1 MKQLKGRSR
10 RARANDA
17 ANDPTRERQQKGAF
31 RMNHTLDHDLDQR
44 CINTAR
50 VLSIDMS
57 EKARSGH
64 PGLPLGAAPMAYT
77 LWDRFLRHNPTN
89 PRWANRDRFILSA
102 GHGCELLYSLLHL
115 TGYNISMDDLQNF
128 RQWGS
133 KTTGHPEYDP
143 DVGIE
148 ATTGPLGQGIAMA
161 VGMALAEAH
170 LAARFNRDGFPV
182 VDHCTFVLA
191 GDGDLMEGISSEAA
205 SLAGTLQLGKLICL
219 YDNNHVTLDAPTDHV
234 FTEDRC
240 GRFQSFGWH
249 VISLADGNDIEA
261 IDLAIREAMA
271 ERRRPSLIAVRTH
284 IGYGSP
290 LHDSPKV
297 HGEPMGPENA
307 RATKQNL
314 GWPDLPPFSVPADVR
329 THFRQAIPRGG
340 ALEADWNGI
349 FQRYSDTYPDLSR
362 ELRGMTDGVSLKGW
376 DSGLPSFSPSE
387 GPIATREA
395 SGKVMNAIAA
405 ALPGFVGGSAD
416 LAGSNR
422 TTLKGR
428 GDFGFGDDQG
438 RNIHFGVREH
448 AMAAMVNGMALHGG
462 LIPFGA
468 TFFNFSDY
476 MRPSLRLAALMQAH
490 SIFIFTHDS
499 IGLGQDGP
507 THQPIEQLTSLRA
520 MPGLTVFR
528 PADANETTEAWRLAI
543 ALPGPVALVLTRQS
557 LPVLDPKQFSVGNG
571 VARGAYVLVDRP
583 DPDLILVATG
593 SEVHLA
599 LQAARALAQSGVEV
613 RVVSMPSWELF
624 AKQPAEYRDSVL
636 PPKISTLAIE
646 AGATLGW
653 YKWVGRTGDIIGLDH
668 FGASAPGEVVME
680 KMGFNID
687 NVVHRALR
695 LLHPETARATA

>member
-1 MKQLKGRSR
+1 MSQTV
-10 RARANDA
+10 N
-17 ANDPTRERQQKGAF
+17 
-31 RMNHTLDHDLDQR
+31 HDLDQL

-50 VLSIDMS
+50 ILSVDMS

-77 LWDRFLRHNPTN
+77 LWDRFLRHNPAN
-89 PRWANRDRFILSA
+89 PRWANRDRFVLSA

-115 TGYNISMDDLQNF
+115 TGYNISLDDLQNF

-143 DVGIE
+143 DLGVE
-148 ATTGPLGQGIAMA
+148 ATTGPLGQGVAMA
-161 VGMALAEAH
+161 VGMAVAEAH

-182 VDHCTFVLA
+182 VDHFTFVLA

-219 YDNNHVTLDAPTDHV
+219 YDNNHVSLDATTDHV

-249 VISLADGNDIEA
+249 VISLPDGNDVEA

-271 ERRRPSLIAVRTH
+271 EKQRPSLIAVRTH

-307 RATKQNL
+307 RATKKFL
-314 GWPDLPPFSVPADVR
+314 GWPDLPPFSIPAEVEA
-329 THFRQAIPRGG
+329 HFRQAIPRGNAIEAEWIGMLGRYG
-340 ALEADWNGI
+340 AK
-349 FQRYSDTYPDLSR
+349 YPDLSR
-362 ELRGMTDGVSLKGW
+362 QLKNMMDGAFPKDW
-376 DSGLPSFSPSE
+376 DSNLPWFSPSE
-387 GPIATREA
+387 GPMATREA
-395 SGKVMNAIAA
+395 SGKAMNAIAA

-422 TTLKGR
+422 TTLKGL
-428 GDFGFGDDQG
+428 GDLGFDGNEG

-462 LIPFGA
+462 LVPFGA

-476 MRPSLRLAALMQAH
+476 MRPSLRLAALMRAH

-507 THQPIEQLTSLRA
+507 THQPIEHLTSLRA

-528 PADANETTEAWRLAI
+528 PADANETTAAWREAI
-543 ALPGPVALVLTRQS
+543 GLRGPAALVLTRQA
-557 LPVLDPKQFSVGNG
+557 LPVLDPKQYAVSAG
-571 VARGAYVLVDRP
+571 VAKGAYVLLDEP
-583 DPDLILVATG
+583 DPDLVLVATG
-593 SEVHLA
+593 SEVQLA
-599 LQAARALAQSGVEV
+599 LQAAPVLAKSGIRA

-624 AKQPAEYRDSVL
+624 AKQPVEYRDSLL
-636 PPKISTLAIE
+636 PLNIPKLAIE

-668 FGASAPGEVVME
+668 FGASAPGEVVMA
-680 KMGFNID
+680 KMGFSVD
-687 NVVHRALR
+687 NVVHRALQ
-695 LLHPETARATA
+695 LLRQESVPAAAVA

>member
-1 MKQLKGRSR
+1 MS
-10 RARANDA
+10 
-17 ANDPTRERQQKGAF
+17 PTL
-31 RMNHTLDHDLDQR
+31 NHDLDQR
-44 CINTAR
+44 CINAAR
-50 VLSIDMS
+50 ILSVDMS
-57 EKARSGH
+57 ERAHSGH

-77 LWDRFLRHNPTN
+77 LWDRILRYSPAN

-115 TGYNISMDDLQNF
+115 TGYNITIDDLQNF

-143 DVGIE
+143 DLGIE

-182 VDHCTFVLA
+182 VDHFTFVLA

-205 SLAGTLQLGKLICL
+205 SLAGTLQLGKLIVL
-219 YDNNHVTLDAPTDHV
+219 YDDNHVSLDATTDHV
-234 FTEDRC
+234 FTEDRTA
-240 GRFQSFGWH
+240 RFAAFGWH
-249 VISLADGNDIEA
+249 VTSLPDGNDLEA
-261 IDLAIREAMA
+261 IERAIQEAKA
-271 ERRRPSLIAVRTH
+271 EKQRPSLIAVRTH

-307 RATKQNL
+307 RATKQFL
-314 GWPDLPPFSVPADVR
+314 GWTLPPFTIPADVKA
-329 THFRQAIPRGG
+329 HYRQAIPRGT
-340 ALEADWNGI
+340 ALETEWLGMLG
-349 FQRYSDTYPDLSR
+349 RYSDKYPDLSQQFKK
-362 ELRGMTDGVSLKGW
+362 MMDGIFPENWGF
-376 DSGLPSFSPSE
+376 GLPSFSPSE
-387 GPIATREA
+387 GPMSTRDA
-395 SGKVMNAIAA
+395 SGKTMNAIAA
-405 ALPGFVGGSAD
+405 ALPEFIGGSAD

-422 TTLKGR
+422 TTLKGL
-428 GDFGFGDDQG
+428 GDFGFGDNRG

-448 AMAAMVNGMALHGG
+448 GMAAMVNGMALHGG

-476 MRPSLRLAALMQAH
+476 LRPSLRLAALMQAH

-507 THQPIEQLTSLRA
+507 THQPVEHLTSLRA

-528 PADANETTEAWRLAI
+528 PADANETAAAWREAI
-543 ALPGPVALVLTRQS
+543 GLHGPVALVLTRQA
-557 LPVLDPKQFSVGNG
+557 LPVLDPKEYSVNAG
-571 VARGAYVLVDRP
+571 VAKGAYVLIDQP
-583 DPDLILVATG
+583 DPDLVLVATG
-593 SEVHLA
+593 SEVQLA
-599 LQAARALAQSGVEV
+599 LGAAKVLAKSGTRS

-624 AKQPAEYRDSVL
+624 AKQPVEYRDSVL
-636 PPKISTLAIE
+636 PLNIPTLAIE
-646 AGATLGW
+646 AGATLCW

-680 KMGFNID
+680 KLGFNVD
-687 NVVHRALR
+687 NVVDRALR
-695 LLHPETARATA
+695 LLHKESAPVTAVA

>member
-1 MKQLKGRSR
+1 
-10 RARANDA
+10 
-17 ANDPTRERQQKGAF
+17 
-31 RMNHTLDHDLDQR
+31 MNQTLSHDLDQF
-44 CINTAR
+44 CINTVR

-57 EKARSGH
+57 EKAHSGH

-89 PRWANRDRFILSA
+89 PQWLNRDRFILSA
-102 GHGCELLYSLLHL
+102 GHGCELLYSMLHL
-115 TGYNISMDDLQNF
+115 AGYNISMDDLQNF

-133 KTTGHPEYDP
+133 KTSGHPEYAP
-143 DVGIE
+143 DLGIE

-170 LAARFNRDGFPV
+170 LAARYNRGGFPV
-182 VDHCTFVLA
+182 VDHFTFVLA
-191 GDGDLMEGISSEAA
+191 GDGDLMEGVSSEAA
-205 SLAGTLQLGKLICL
+205 SLAGTLQLGKLICF
-219 YDNNHVTLDAPTDHV
+219 YDDNHVSLDATTEHI

-240 GRFQSFGWH
+240 GRFRSFGWH
-249 VISLADGNDIEA
+249 VISLPDGNDIEA

-271 ERRRPSLIAVRTH
+271 ETQRPSLIAVRTH
-284 IGYGSP
+284 IGFGSP
-290 LHDSPKV
+290 LQDSPKV

-307 RATKQNL
+307 RATRKNL
-314 GWPDLPPFSVPADVR
+314 GWPDLPPFSIPTDVQA
-329 THFRQAIPRGG
+329 HFRRAIPRGT
-340 ALEADWNGI
+340 ALETEWMGMLG
-349 FQRYSDTYPDLSR
+349 RYSEKYPDLSR
-362 ELRGMTDGVSLKGW
+362 ELRGMMDGVALKGW
-376 DSGLPSFSPSE
+376 DSGVPSFSPSE

-428 GDFGFGDDQG
+428 GDFGFGDNQG

-462 LIPFGA
+462 LIPFGG
-468 TFFNFSDY
+468 TFFCFSDY
-476 MRPSLRLAALMQAH
+476 MRPSLRLAALMGVH

-507 THQPIEQLTSLRA
+507 THQPVEHLTSLRA
-520 MPGLTVFR
+520 MPGLTIFR
-528 PADANETTEAWRLAI
+528 PADANETAAAWREVI
-543 ALPGPVALVLTRQS
+543 GLPGPAVLVLTRQA
-557 LPVLDPKQFSVGNG
+557 LPVLDPKQFPVNGG
-571 VARGAYVLVDRP
+571 VAKGAYLLLDEP
-583 DPDLILVATG
+583 DPDIVLVATG

-599 LQAARALAQSGVEV
+599 LEAAGTLAKSGTRA

-624 AKQPAEYRDSVL
+624 AKQPVEYRESVL
-636 PPKISTLAIE
+636 PLNVPTLAIE

-653 YKWVGRTGDIIGLDH
+653 YKWVGRTGDVIGLDH

-680 KMGFNID
+680 KMGFNVT
-687 NVVHRALR
+687 NVVQRAQL
-695 LLHPETARATA
+695 LLHHKSGRAAA

>member
-1 MKQLKGRSR
+1 MHQ
-10 RARANDA
+10 
-17 ANDPTRERQQKGAF
+17 
-31 RMNHTLDHDLDQR
+31 TLSHDLDQR
-44 CINTAR
+44 CINAMR
-50 VLSIDMS
+50 VLSVDMS

-64 PGLPLGAAPMAYT
+64 PGLPLGASPMAYT
-77 LWDRFLRHNPTN
+77 LLDRFLRHNPAN

-133 KTTGHPEYDP
+133 KTTGHPEYGP
-143 DVGIE
+143 DLGIE

-161 VGMALAEAH
+161 VGMAAAEAH

-182 VDHCTFVLA
+182 VDHFTFVLA

-219 YDNNHVTLDAPTDHV
+219 YDDNHVSLDATTDHV

-249 VISLADGNDIEA
+249 VISVPDGNDIEA
-261 IDLAIREAMA
+261 IDRAIREAMA
-271 ERRRPSLIAVRTH
+271 EKQRPSLIAVRTH

-307 RATKQNL
+307 RATKKNL
-314 GWPDLPPFSVPADVR
+314 GWDLPPFTIPPEVD
-329 THFRQAIPRGG
+329 THFREAIPRGA
-340 ALEADWNGI
+340 ALETEWIDL
-349 FQRYSDTYPDLSR
+349 FKRYSEKFPDLS
-362 ELRGMTDGVSLKGW
+362 DQLKNMLEKAFPRNW
-376 DSGLPSFSPSE
+376 DSSLPSFSPGE
-387 GPIATREA
+387 GAISTRDA
-395 SGKVMNAIAA
+395 SGKAMNAIAT

-422 TTLKGR
+422 TTLKGL
-428 GDFGFGDDQG
+428 GDFGFGDNQG

-462 LIPFGA
+462 LVPFGA

-476 MRPSLRLAALMQAH
+476 MRPSLRLAALMGAH

-507 THQPIEQLTSLRA
+507 THQPVEQLTSLRA
-520 MPGLTVFR
+520 MPNFTVFR
-528 PADANETTEAWRLAI
+528 PADANETAAAWRVAI
-543 ALPGPVALVLTRQS
+543 ELTGPVALVLTRQA
-557 LPVLDPKQFSVGNG
+557 LPVLDPKQYSVSAG
-571 VARGAYVLVDRP
+571 VAKGAYALLDP
-583 DPDLILVATG
+583 PSPDLILVATG
-593 SEVHLA
+593 SEVQLA
-599 LQAARALAQSGVEV
+599 LEAGRILAKSGIRA

-624 AKQPAEYRDSVL
+624 EKQSVKYRDSVL
-636 PPKISTLAIE
+636 PLNIPTLAIE
-646 AGATLGW
+646 AGATLCW
-653 YKWVGRTGDIIGLDH
+653 HKWVGRSGDIIGLDH

-680 KMGFNID
+680 KMGFNVD
-687 NVVHRALR
+687 NVVQRAQQLV
-695 LLHPETARATA
+695 HQESAPAAAVA

>member
-1 MKQLKGRSR
+1 
-10 RARANDA
+10 
-17 ANDPTRERQQKGAF
+17 
-31 RMNHTLDHDLDQR
+31 MNQTPNHDLDQR
-44 CINTAR
+44 CINALR
-50 VLSIDMS
+50 VLSVDMS

-89 PRWANRDRFILSA
+89 PRWFNRDRFILSA

-115 TGYNISMDDLQNF
+115 TGYNISLDDLQNF
-128 RQWGS
+128 RQWGR

-143 DVGIE
+143 DLGIE

-161 VGMALAEAH
+161 VGMAAAEAH

-182 VDHCTFVLA
+182 VDHFTFVLA
-191 GDGDLMEGISSEAA
+191 GDGDLMEGVSSEAA

-219 YDNNHVTLDAPTDHV
+219 YDNNHVSLDATTDHV

-240 GRFQSFGWH
+240 ARFRSFGWH
-249 VISLADGNDIEA
+249 VISLPDGNDTAA

-271 ERRRPSLIAVRTH
+271 EKQRPSLIAVRTH

-290 LHDSPKV
+290 LQDSPKV

-307 RATKQNL
+307 RATKKNL
-314 GWPDLPPFSVPADVR
+314 GWPDLPPFRIPTELPD
-329 THFRQAIPRGG
+329 HFRQAIPRGA
-340 ALEADWNGI
+340 ALETEWNGM
-349 FQRYSDTYPDLSR
+349 FERYRQNYPDLSR
-362 ELRGMTDGVSLKGW
+362 ELTSMIDVVFLKDW
-376 DSGLPSFSPSE
+376 DSSLPSFSSE
-387 GPIATREA
+387 EGSIATREA

-422 TTLKGR
+422 TTLKGL
-428 GDFGFGDDQG
+428 GDLGFGDNRG

-476 MRPSLRLAALMQAH
+476 MRPSLRLAALMGVH
-490 SIFIFTHDS
+490 STFIFTHDS

-520 MPGLTVFR
+520 MPNFTVFR
-528 PADANETTEAWRLAI
+528 PADANETAQAWRLAI
-543 ALPGPVALVLTRQS
+543 RSQGPVALVLTRQA
-557 LPVLDPKQFSVGNG
+557 LPVLDPKQFPVTDG
-571 VARGAYVLVDRP
+571 VAKGAYVLVDEP
-583 DPDLILVATG
+583 DSDPDLVLVATG

-599 LQAARALAQSGVEV
+599 LQAERALADSGIVA

-624 AKQPAEYRDSVL
+624 AKQPAEYRHSVL
-636 PPKISTLAIE
+636 PLNIPKLAIE

-653 YKWVGRTGDIIGLDH
+653 YKWVGHTGDVIGLDH
-668 FGASAPGEVVME
+668 FGASAPGEVVMA
-680 KMGFNID
+680 KLGFNVD
-687 NVVHRALR
+687 NVVQRALR
-695 LLHPETARATA
+695 LIRREPAAASAVA

>member
-1 MKQLKGRSR
+1 
-10 RARANDA
+10 
-17 ANDPTRERQQKGAF
+17 
-31 RMNHTLDHDLDQR
+31 MNQTLTQDLDQL

-50 VLSIDMS
+50 ILSVDMS

-77 LWDRFLRHNPTN
+77 LWDRILRHNPAN

-115 TGYNISMDDLQNF
+115 TGYDITLDDLQNF

-133 KTTGHPEYDP
+133 KTTGHPEYDL
-143 DVGIE
+143 DLGIE
-148 ATTGPLGQGIAMA
+148 ATTGPLGQGVAMA
-161 VGMALAEAH
+161 VGMAVAEAH

-182 VDHCTFVLA
+182 VDHFTFVLA

-219 YDNNHVTLDAPTDHV
+219 YDNNQISLDATTDHV

-240 GRFQSFGWH
+240 GRFRSFGWQ
-249 VISLADGNDIEA
+249 VISVPDGNDIEA
-261 IDLAIREAMA
+261 IDAAIREAMA
-271 ERRRPSLIAVRTH
+271 EKQRPSLIAVRTH

-297 HGEPMGPENA
+297 HGEPMGLENA
-307 RATKQNL
+307 RATRKNL
-314 GWPDLPPFSVPADVR
+314 GWPDLPPFSVPANVQ
-329 THFRQAIPRGG
+329 THYRQAIQRGT
-340 ALEADWNGI
+340 ALEKEWIEMRG
-349 FQRYSDTYPDLSR
+349 RYSEKYPDLSR
-362 ELRGMTDGVSLKGW
+362 QLENMMDGVLPKNW

-387 GPIATREA
+387 GPMATREA
-395 SGKVMNAIAA
+395 SGKVMNAIAS

-422 TTLKGR
+422 TTLKGL
-428 GDFGFGDDQG
+428 GDLGFGDNQG

-476 MRPSLRLAALMQAH
+476 MRPSLRLAALMGVH
-490 SIFIFTHDS
+490 STFIFTHDS

-507 THQPIEQLTSLRA
+507 THQPIEHLTSLRA

-528 PADANETTEAWRLAI
+528 PADANETMAAWRVAI
-543 ALPGPVALVLTRQS
+543 GLPGPVALVLTRQA
-557 LPVLDPKQFSVGNG
+557 LPVLDTKKFSVNAG
-571 VARGAYVLVDRP
+571 VAKGAYILVDEP
-583 DPDLILVATG
+583 ELDLVLVATG
-593 SEVHLA
+593 SEVDLA
-599 LQAARALAQSGVEV
+599 LEAARALAKSGTRV

-636 PPKISTLAIE
+636 PLNIPTLAIE

-653 YKWVGRTGDIIGLDH
+653 YKWVGRTGDIIGLDR
-668 FGASAPGEVVME
+668 FGASAPGEIVME
-680 KMGFNID
+680 KMGFNVN

-695 LLHPETARATA
+695 LLHQESAPATAVA

>member
-1 MKQLKGRSR
+1 M
-10 RARANDA
+10 N
-17 ANDPTRERQQKGAF
+17 PTL
-31 RMNHTLDHDLDQR
+31 NHDLDLR

-50 VLSIDMS
+50 ILSIDMS

-77 LWDRFLRHNPTN
+77 LWDRFLRHNPAN
-89 PRWANRDRFILSA
+89 PRWANRDRFVLSA
-102 GHGCELLYSLLHL
+102 GHGSELLYSLLHL
-115 TGYNISMDDLQNF
+115 TGYNFSLDDLRNF

-143 DVGIE
+143 DLGVE

-161 VGMALAEAH
+161 VGMAVAEGH

-182 VDHCTFVLA
+182 VDHFTFVLA

-219 YDNNHVTLDAPTDHV
+219 YDNNHVSLDATTDHV
-234 FTEDRC
+234 FTEDTC
-240 GRFQSFGWH
+240 GRFRAFGWH
-249 VISLADGNDIEA
+249 VISLPDGNDLEA
-261 IDLAIREAMA
+261 IDIAIRQAMA
-271 ERRRPSLIAVRTH
+271 EKQKPSLIAVRTH

-314 GWPDLPPFSVPADVR
+314 GWPDLPPFSVPADVQA
-329 THFRQAIPRGG
+329 HFREAIPRGT
-340 ALEADWNGI
+340 ALEKAWTDM
-349 FQRYSDTYPDLSR
+349 FERYSEQYPDLSHQLKNMR
-362 ELRGMTDGVSLKGW
+362 DGVFPDNW
-376 DSGLPSFSPSE
+376 DSGLPLFSPSE
-387 GPIATREA
+387 GSIATREA
-395 SGKVMNAIAA
+395 SGKTMNAIAA
-405 ALPGFVGGSAD
+405 ALPGFLGGAAD

-422 TTLKGR
+422 TTLKGL
-428 GDFGFGDDQG
+428 GDLGFGDNQG

-462 LIPFGA
+462 LIPFGS
-468 TFFNFSDY
+468 TFFTFSDY
-476 MRPSLRLAALMQAH
+476 MRPSLRLAALMGVH
-490 SIFIFTHDS
+490 STFIFTHDS

-507 THQPIEQLTSLRA
+507 THQPVEHLTSLRA

-528 PADANETTEAWRLAI
+528 PADANETASAWRVAMGI
-543 ALPGPVALVLTRQS
+543 PGPVVFVLTRQA
-557 LPVLDPKQFSVGNG
+557 LPVLDPKLFAVSAG
-571 VARGAYVLVDRP
+571 VAKGAYVLLDAP
-583 DPDLILVATG
+583 EPDLVLAATG

-599 LQAARALAQSGVEV
+599 LEAAQALAKSGTKA

-624 AKQPAEYRDSVL
+624 TKQPVEYRDSVL
-636 PPKISTLAIE
+636 PLSIPTLAIE

-668 FGASAPGEVVME
+668 FGASAPSEVVMA
-680 KMGFNID
+680 KLGFTVD
-687 NVVHRALR
+687 NVVHRALQ
-695 LLHPETARATA
+695 LLHRDNASATAVA

>member
-1 MKQLKGRSR
+1 
-10 RARANDA
+10 
-17 ANDPTRERQQKGAF
+17 
-31 RMNHTLDHDLDQR
+31 MNHTLNPDLDLR

-50 VLSIDMS
+50 ILSVDMS

-89 PRWANRDRFILSA
+89 PRWANRDRFVLSA
-102 GHGCELLYSLLHL
+102 GHGAELLYSLLHL
-115 TGYNISMDDLQNF
+115 TGYNISLDDLQNF

-143 DVGIE
+143 DLGIE

-182 VDHCTFVLA
+182 VDHFTFVLA

-205 SLAGTLQLGKLICL
+205 SLAGTLKLGKLICF
-219 YDNNHVTLDAPTDHV
+219 YDNNHVSLDATTDHV
-234 FTEDRC
+234 FTEDTC
-240 GRFQSFGWH
+240 GRFRSFGWQ
-249 VISLADGNDIEA
+249 VISLPDGNDIEA
-261 IDLAIREAMA
+261 IDVAIREAMA
-271 ERRRPSLIAVRTH
+271 EKQRPSLIAVRTH

-290 LHDSPKV
+290 LHDTPKV

-314 GWPDLPPFSVPADVR
+314 GWPDLPPFSVPADVQA
-329 THFRQAIPRGG
+329 HFRQAIPRGG
-340 ALEADWNGI
+340 ALETEWNAMLG
-349 FQRYSDTYPDLSR
+349 RYSEKYPHLIHQ
-362 ELRGMTDGVSLKGW
+362 LMTMMDGVPLENW
-376 DSGLPSFSPSE
+376 DSGVPFFSPRE
-387 GPIATREA
+387 GSIATREA

-405 ALPGFVGGSAD
+405 ALPGFLGGSAD

-422 TTLKGR
+422 TTLKGL
-428 GDFGFGDDQG
+428 GDLGFGDNLG

-448 AMAAMVNGMALHGG
+448 AMAAIVNGMALHGC

-468 TFFNFSDY
+468 TFFTFSDY
-476 MRPSLRLAALMQAH
+476 MRPSLRLAALMGVH

-507 THQPIEQLTSLRA
+507 THQPIEHLTSLRA
-520 MPGLTVFR
+520 IPGLTVFR
-528 PADANETTEAWRLAI
+528 PADANETTAAWRAAI
-543 ALPGPVALVLTRQS
+543 GLSGPVVLVLTRQA
-557 LPVLDPKQFSVGNG
+557 LPVLDPKQFSVSAG
-571 VARGAYVLVDRP
+571 VAKGAYVLIDEHA
-583 DPDLILVATG
+583 PDLVLVATG

-599 LQAARALAQSGVEV
+599 LEAAQALSKSGIKA

-624 AKQPAEYRDSVL
+624 AKQSPDYRDSVL
-636 PPKISTLAIE
+636 PLNIPTLAIE

-668 FGASAPGEVVME
+668 FGASAPGEVVMA
-680 KMGFNID
+680 KMGFTVD
-687 NVVHRALR
+687 NVVRRALR
-695 LLHPETARATA
+695 LLHRENTSAAAVA

>member
-1 MKQLKGRSR
+1 
-10 RARANDA
+10 
-17 ANDPTRERQQKGAF
+17 
-31 RMNHTLDHDLDQR
+31 MNRTLNHDLDQL
-44 CINTAR
+44 CINAVR
-50 VLSIDMS
+50 VLSVDMS

-77 LWDRFLRHNPTN
+77 LWDRFLRHNPAN

-102 GHGCELLYSLLHL
+102 GHASEMLYSLLHL

-133 KTTGHPEYDP
+133 KTAGHPEYDP
-143 DVGIE
+143 DLGIE

-161 VGMALAEAH
+161 VGIALAEAH

-182 VDHCTFVLA
+182 VDHFTFVLA
-191 GDGDLMEGISSEAA
+191 SDGDLMEGISSEAA

-219 YDNNHVTLDAPTDHV
+219 YDNNHISLDAPTDHI

-240 GRFQSFGWH
+240 GRFRSFGWH
-249 VISLADGNDIEA
+249 VISLPDGNDIEA

-271 ERRRPSLIAVRTH
+271 EKQRPSLIAVRTH

-290 LHDSPKV
+290 LHDTPKV

-307 RATKQNL
+307 HATKQVL
-314 GWPDLPPFSVPADVR
+314 GWPDLPPFSTPADVQ
-329 THFRQAIPRGG
+329 THFRQAIPRGT
-340 ALEADWNGI
+340 ALETEWISMLGS
-349 FQRYSDTYPDLSR
+349 YSKKYPDLS
-362 ELRGMTDGVSLKGW
+362 DQLKSMMDRVLPKNW
-376 DSGLPSFSPSE
+376 DSGLPFFSPSE
-387 GPIATREA
+387 GSIATREA

-422 TTLKGR
+422 TTLR
-428 GDFGFGDDQG
+428 GLGDLGFGDNQG

-448 AMAAMVNGMALHGG
+448 AMAAMVNGIALHGG
-462 LIPFGA
+462 LIPFAG
-468 TFFNFSDY
+468 TFFCFSDY
-476 MRPSLRLAALMQAH
+476 MRPSLRLAALMGVH

-507 THQPIEQLTSLRA
+507 THQPIEHLTSLRA
-520 MPGLTVFR
+520 MPELTVFR
-528 PADANETTEAWRLAI
+528 PADANETTAAWRVAI
-543 ALPGPVALVLTRQS
+543 GLPGPVALVLTRQA
-557 LPVLDPKQFSVGNG
+557 LPVLDPKQYSVSAG
-571 VARGAYVLVDRP
+571 VAKGAYVLVDEP
-583 DPDLILVATG
+583 DSDLVLVATG

-599 LQAARALAQSGVEV
+599 LEAGRALAKSGLRA

-624 AKQPAEYRDSVL
+624 AKQPVGYRDSVL
-636 PPKISTLAIE
+636 PLNIPTLAIE

-668 FGASAPGEVVME
+668 FGASAPGEVVMT
-680 KMGFNID
+680 KMGFNVE
-687 NVVHRALR
+687 NVVQRAQQ
-695 LLHPETARATA
+695 LLHLESAPVTAVA

>member
-1 MKQLKGRSR
+1 MNRSP
-10 RARANDA
+10 N
-17 ANDPTRERQQKGAF
+17 
-31 RMNHTLDHDLDQR
+31 LDLDQR
-44 CINTAR
+44 CINAAR

-57 EKARSGH
+57 EKAHSGH
-64 PGLPLGAAPMAYT
+64 PGLPLGAAPMAYA
-77 LWDRFLRHNPTN
+77 LWDRFLRHNPAN

-143 DVGIE
+143 DLGVE

-161 VGMALAEAH
+161 IGMAVAEAH

-182 VDHCTFVLA
+182 VDHFTFVLA

-205 SLAGTLQLGKLICL
+205 SLAGTLQLGKIICL
-219 YDNNHVTLDAPTDHV
+219 YDDNHVSLDATTDHV

-240 GRFQSFGWH
+240 GRFRSFGWH
-249 VISLADGNDIEA
+249 VISVPDGNDIEA

-271 ERRRPSLIAVRTH
+271 EKRRPSLIAVRTH
-284 IGYGSP
+284 IGFGSP

-297 HGEPMGPENA
+297 HGEPMGPENV

-314 GWPDLPPFSVPADVR
+314 GWDLPPFSIPADVE
-329 THFRQAIPRGG
+329 THFRQAIPRGA
-340 ALEADWNGI
+340 ALETEWTDML
-349 FQRYSDTYPDLSR
+349 RSYSEKYPELS
-362 ELRGMTDGVSLKGW
+362 LQLKDMIDGVFPDNW
-376 DSGLPSFSPSE
+376 DSSLPVFSPNE
-387 GPIATREA
+387 GSIATREA
-395 SGKVMNAIAA
+395 SGKTMNAIAA
-405 ALPGFVGGSAD
+405 ALPGFIGGSAD

-422 TTLKGR
+422 TTLKDL
-428 GDFGFGDDQG
+428 GDFGFVDNQG

-448 AMAAMVNGMALHGG
+448 AMAAMVNGIALHGG

-476 MRPSLRLAALMQAH
+476 MRPSLRLAAMMGAH
-490 SIFIFTHDS
+490 STFVFTHDS

-507 THQPIEQLTSLRA
+507 THQPIEHLTSLRA

-528 PADANETTEAWRLAI
+528 PADANETAAAWRVAI
-543 ALPGPVALVLTRQS
+543 GLRGPVALVLTRQA
-557 LPVLDPKQFSVGNG
+557 LPVLDSKQYSISAG
-571 VARGAYVLVDRP
+571 VAKGAYALVDEP

-599 LQAARALAQSGVEV
+599 LQATQVLAKSGIRI

-624 AKQPAEYRDSVL
+624 AKQSAEYRDSVL
-636 PPKISTLAIE
+636 PINIPALAIE

-653 YKWVGRTGDIIGLDH
+653 YKWVGRTGDVIGLDH
-668 FGASAPGEVVME
+668 FGASAPGEVVLD
-680 KMGFNID
+680 KLGFNVD
-687 NVVHRALR
+687 NVVHRAQQ
-695 LLHPETARATA
+695 LLHQKTATATAVA

>member
-1 MKQLKGRSR
+1 
-10 RARANDA
+10 
-17 ANDPTRERQQKGAF
+17 
-31 RMNHTLDHDLDQR
+31 MNQTLTQDLDQL

-50 VLSIDMS
+50 ILSVDMS

-77 LWDRFLRHNPTN
+77 LWDRILRHNPAN
-89 PRWANRDRFILSA
+89 PRWPNRDRFILSA

-115 TGYNISMDDLQNF
+115 TGYDITLDDLQNF
-128 RQWGS
+128 REWGS
-133 KTTGHPEYDP
+133 KTTGHPEYDL
-143 DVGIE
+143 DLGIE
-148 ATTGPLGQGIAMA
+148 ATTGPLGQGVAMA
-161 VGMALAEAH
+161 VGMAVAEAH

-182 VDHCTFVLA
+182 VDHFTFVLA

-219 YDNNHVTLDAPTDHV
+219 YDNNQISLDATTDHV

-240 GRFQSFGWH
+240 GRFRSFGWQ
-249 VISLADGNDIEA
+249 VISVPDGNDIEA
-261 IDLAIREAMA
+261 IDAAIREAMA
-271 ERRRPSLIAVRTH
+271 EKQRPSLIAVRTH

-307 RATKQNL
+307 RATRKNL
-314 GWPDLPPFSVPADVR
+314 GWPDLPPFSVPTNVQ
-329 THFRQAIPRGG
+329 THYRQAIQRGT
-340 ALEADWNGI
+340 ALEKEWIEMRG
-349 FQRYSDTYPDLSR
+349 RYSEKYPDLSHQL
-362 ELRGMTDGVSLKGW
+362 ENMMDGVFPKNW

-387 GPIATREA
+387 GPMATREA
-395 SGKVMNAIAA
+395 SGKVMNAIAS

-422 TTLKGR
+422 TTLKGL
-428 GDFGFGDDQG
+428 GDLGFGDNQG

-476 MRPSLRLAALMQAH
+476 MRPSLRLAALMGVH
-490 SIFIFTHDS
+490 STFIFTHDS

-507 THQPIEQLTSLRA
+507 THQPIEHLTSLRA

-528 PADANETTEAWRLAI
+528 PADANETMAAWRVAI
-543 ALPGPVALVLTRQS
+543 GLPGPVALVLTRQA
-557 LPVLDPKQFSVGNG
+557 LPVLDPKQFSVNAG
-571 VARGAYVLVDRP
+571 VAKGAYILVDEP
-583 DPDLILVATG
+583 ELDLVLVATG
-593 SEVHLA
+593 SEVDLA
-599 LQAARALAQSGVEV
+599 LEAARALAKSGTRV

-636 PPKISTLAIE
+636 PLNIPTLAIE

-653 YKWVGRTGDIIGLDH
+653 YKWVGRTGDIIGLDR
-668 FGASAPGEVVME
+668 FGASAPGEIVME
-680 KMGFNID
+680 KMGFNVN

-695 LLHPETARATA
+695 LLHQESAPATAVA